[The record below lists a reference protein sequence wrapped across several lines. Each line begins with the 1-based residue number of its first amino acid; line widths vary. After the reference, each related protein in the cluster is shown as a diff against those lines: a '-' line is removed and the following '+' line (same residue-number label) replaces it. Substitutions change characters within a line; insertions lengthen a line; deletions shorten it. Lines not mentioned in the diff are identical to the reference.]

1 MFIVLQLV
9 FALAVSVLLVLM
21 VSKSENYKSQ
31 VESTNIKN
39 VAMAATNLKSE
50 TEKTAAQ
57 AKLSDVQAQLN
68 AATNKLNTA
77 TADAAAAASKAE
89 TANLELQNQIVALRS
104 QITSLNAAISTATSS
119 IAAKDKELEAL
130 RPQVADL
137 TTKYNEIYRAKNEA
151 DNQLRAA
158 EQAIRKLQEII
169 AQAPATG
176 GGAGGVTPMGDQVQV
191 LRASS
196 IAAAGK
202 VNGRVSGILP
212 SLGKTLIEMPLG
224 TRDGIQVGTK
234 IFVYRASGYIGDATV
249 TRVTPDQSVATIDST
264 KQGETVQMGDL
275 VSTTGQ

>member
-1 MFIVLQLV
+1 
-9 FALAVSVLLVLM
+9 VLLVLM

-31 VESTNIKN
+31 VESSNIKN
-39 VAMAATNLKSE
+39 VALAATNLKSE
-50 TEKTAAQ
+50 AEKTAAQ
-57 AKLSDVQAQLN
+57 AKLSDLQAQLN
-68 AATNKLNTA
+68 AATNKLNTM

-89 TANLELQNQIVALRS
+89 TTNLELQNQIVALRS

-119 IAAKDKELEAL
+119 IAAKDKELDGL

-158 EQAIRKLQEII
+158 EQSIRKYQEII
-169 AQAPATG
+169 AQTPAP
-176 GGAGGVTPMGDQVQV
+176 GGAGSAAPMGDQVQV

-196 IAAAGK
+196 VAAAGK
-202 VNGRVSGILP
+202 VNGRISGILP

-234 IFVYRASGYIGDATV
+234 IFVYRASGYVGDATV

>member
-9 FALAVSVLLVLM
+9 FSLVVSVLLVLM
-21 VSKSENYKSQ
+21 VSKSENYKAQ
-31 VESTNIKN
+31 VEAANTKN
-39 VAMAATNLKSE
+39 VALAASYAKSE
-50 TEKTAAQ
+50 GEKTIAQ
-57 AKLSDVQAQLN
+57 SKLSDVQTQLN

-77 TADAAAAASKAE
+77 TAEATAAASKSDA
-89 TANLELQNQIVALRS
+89 TNLDLTNQIAALRS
-104 QITSLNAAISTATSS
+104 QITTLTAAVTTATSS
-119 IAAKDKELEAL
+119 IDAKDKELGVL
-130 RPQVADL
+130 RPEVAEY

-151 DNQLRAA
+151 DNQIRAA

-169 AQAPATG
+169 AQAPAA
-176 GGAGGVTPMGDQVQV
+176 GGAGGVAPTGDQVQV
-191 LRASS
+191 LSASS
-196 IAAAGK
+196 VAAAGK

-234 IFVYRASGYIGDATV
+234 IFVYRATGYVGDATV

>member
-119 IAAKDKELEAL
+119 IAAKDKELDTL

-151 DNQLRAA
+151 DNQLRAT

-169 AQAPATG
+169 AQAPA
-176 GGAGGVTPMGDQVQV
+176 GGAGSAAPTGGQVQV
-191 LRASS
+191 LSASS
-196 IAAAGK
+196 VAAAGK
-202 VNGRVSGILP
+202 VNGRISNFST

-234 IFVYRASGYIGDATV
+234 VFVYRATGYVGDATV

-264 KQGETVQMGDL
+264 KPGETVQMGDL